1 MRMLMF
7 DYRESEEEFFKHNQ
21 FSDIDITFIKEP
33 LNEMSNLSEEQ
44 LSETDVI
51 SIFITSNLCENVLK
65 KFKNL
70 RIVATRST
78 GYNHIDVKYCSQNNI
93 AVFNVEEY
101 GQTSVAQY
109 TFALILALVR
119 NIFPAY
125 YDIQKN
131 IINHPDYEG
140 RDLDKLTLGIIGC
153 GSIGSSVAKIAN
165 SFGMNVLV
173 HSYAK
178 RNDVSE
184 FAEYTTLEYVLRNSD
199 IITLHLPYSTEVYH
213 MLGENEFNMIKDGA
227 YIVNTARGEL
237 INNVVLY
244 ENLISGKIKGAALDV
259 FECEHITIH
268 SQNIIDEIKDANSK
282 CVTSALVMQKLLG
295 MENVI
300 VTPHIAYNT
309 QESIDT
315 LLKTTFN
322 NIRDYSKG
330 LHSNRVC

>member
-1 MRMLMF
+1 MKMLMF
-7 DYRESEEEFFKHNQ
+7 DYRESEEDFFKQNK

-33 LNEMSNLSEEQ
+33 LNEMSNLTEDQ
-44 LSETDVI
+44 LNETDVI
-51 SIFITSNLCENVLK
+51 SVFITSNVCEDVIK

-70 RIVATRST
+70 RIVTTRST

-119 NIFPAY
+119 NLFPAH
-125 YDIQKN
+125 YDTQRN

-140 RDLDKLTLGIIGC
+140 RDLSKLTLGIIGC
-153 GSIGSSVAKIAN
+153 GSIGSAVAKIAN
-165 SFGMNVLV
+165 FFDMNVLV
-173 HSYAK
+173 YSYAK

-184 FAEYTTLEYVLRNSD
+184 IAEYTTLEYVLRNSD

-213 MLGENEFNMIKDGA
+213 MLGENEFSLMKDGA

-237 INNVVLY
+237 IDNVVLY
-244 ENLISGKIKGAALDV
+244 ENLISEKIKGAALDV
-259 FECEHITIH
+259 FECEHIAIH
-268 SQNIIDEIKDANSK
+268 SQNLIDEIKDCSSK
-282 CVTSALVMQKLLG
+282 CVTSVLVMQKLLG

-300 VTPHIAYNT
+300 ITPHIAYNT
-309 QESIDT
+309 QESINT

-322 NIRDYSKG
+322 NILDYSKG
-330 LHSNRVC
+330 VHSNRVC

>member
-1 MRMLMF
+1 MKMLMF
-7 DYRESEEEFFKHNQ
+7 DFRESEEAFFKENK

-44 LSETDVI
+44 LRETDII
-51 SIFITSNLCENVLK
+51 SVFITSNICENVLK
-65 KFKNL
+65 NFKNL

-119 NIFPAY
+119 NLFPAY

-153 GSIGSSVAKIAN
+153 GSIGSAVAKIAN

-237 INNVVLY
+237 IDNVILY
-244 ENLISGKIKGAALDV
+244 ENLISRKIKGAALDV
-259 FECEHITIH
+259 FECEHIAIH
-268 SQNIIDEIKDANSK
+268 SQNIIDEIKDTNSK

-309 QESIDT
+309 QESINT

>member
-70 RIVATRST
+70 RIIATRST

-119 NIFPAY
+119 NLFPAY

-259 FECEHITIH
+259 FECEHIAIH

>member
-1 MRMLMF
+1 MKMLMF

-70 RIVATRST
+70 RIIATRST

-119 NIFPAY
+119 NLFPAY

-259 FECEHITIH
+259 FECEHIAIH